1 MANDNSRSK
10 YFMVDRGCGAL
21 KLCNIKEYAKTTKGV
36 HGQRNIRKRTAT
48 RKSTYLHLVGWVD
61 AQ

>member
-1 MANDNSRSK
+1 
-10 YFMVDRGCGAL
+10 MVDRGCGAL